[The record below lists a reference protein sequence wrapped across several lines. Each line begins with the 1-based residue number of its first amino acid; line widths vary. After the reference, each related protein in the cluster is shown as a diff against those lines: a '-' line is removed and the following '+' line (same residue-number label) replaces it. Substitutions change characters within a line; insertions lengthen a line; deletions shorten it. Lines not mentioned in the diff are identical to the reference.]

1 MPAKPEDPQRYMSTY
16 QSTLLSTEQL
26 LAQIRELGITDDIVD
41 ILLLLLGV
49 TSLARSISSSPYRS
63 RP

>member
-16 QSTLLSTEQL
+16 QNTLLTTEQL
-26 LAQIRELGITDDIVD
+26 LAQIRELGITEDIVD
-41 ILLLLLGV
+41 ILLLLL
-49 TSLARSISSSPYRS
+49 SFIARAFSILSSPYRS